1 MFGVPSSLYV
11 PIIST
16 GIGNIQ
22 FFTPKFFF
30 ILCVLLDGCWGVF
43 MIPQSIDHR
52 YFLLVMCLP

>member
-30 ILCVLLDGCWGVF
+30 HGI
-43 MIPQSIDHR
+43 M
-52 YFLLVMCLP
+52 LLVSIRPSVPLSMGKWGQIETVGY